1 MYNLKKALK
10 SIFNIVKNAEFI
22 WIFDPI
28 LVMQNNVKNA
38 VKKSKAMLETAFFIN
53 SNIFIINS
61 SLTSE
66 LYIKWKEESERKC
79 MNELLKINTSDSERI
94 TVSARELHKALE
106 VNTDFNHWFTR
117 MCEYGFEDGKD
128 FATFLSESTGGRPSQ
143 DAQITVDMA
152 KEIAMLQRTE
162 KGKEVRKYFIQIE
175 KEWNSPERVMA
186 RALTI
191 ANKTIETL
199 KIENSEMKPKADY
212 FDNLVERNLLTNF
225 RDTAKELGLRQTDLI
240 NNLIEDGYV
249 YRDQKSKLKPY
260 AEYGKTGKGL
270 FELKEFSRNDHSDI
284 QTLITPKGRETF
296 RLLYTE

>member
-1 MYNLKKALK
+1 
-10 SIFNIVKNAEFI
+10 
-22 WIFDPI
+22 
-28 LVMQNNVKNA
+28 
-38 VKKSKAMLETAFFIN
+38 
-53 SNIFIINS
+53 
-61 SLTSE
+61 
-66 LYIKWKEESERKC
+66 
-79 MNELLKINTSDSERI
+79 MNELLKVDTSNAERI
-94 TVSARELHKALE
+94 TVSARDLHKALE
-106 VNTDFNHWFTR
+106 VSTDFNHWFTR
-117 MCEYGFEDGKD
+117 MCEYGFEAQKD
-128 FATFLSESTGGRPSQ
+128 FTTFLSESTGGRPSQ

-296 RLLYTE
+296 RLLYTA

>member
-1 MYNLKKALK
+1 
-10 SIFNIVKNAEFI
+10 
-22 WIFDPI
+22 
-28 LVMQNNVKNA
+28 
-38 VKKSKAMLETAFFIN
+38 
-53 SNIFIINS
+53 
-61 SLTSE
+61 
-66 LYIKWKEESERKC
+66 
-79 MNELLKINTSDSERI
+79 MNELLKINTTDSERI

-162 KGKEVRKYFIQIE
+162 KGKEVRKYFIQVE
-175 KEWNSPERVMA
+175 NEWNSPERVMA

-199 KIENSEMKPKADY
+199 KIENTELKPKADY

-260 AEYGKTGKGL
+260 AKYGKTGKGL
-270 FELKEFSRNDHSDI
+270 FELKEFSKNEHSDV

-296 RLLYTE
+296 RLLYTA

>member
-1 MYNLKKALK
+1 MTKRH
-10 SIFNIVKNAEFI
+10 
-22 WIFDPI
+22 
-28 LVMQNNVKNA
+28 
-38 VKKSKAMLETAFFIN
+38 
-53 SNIFIINS
+53 
-61 SLTSE
+61 
-66 LYIKWKEESERKC
+66 IKRKEN
-79 MNELLKINTSDSERI
+79 MNELLKINTTDSERI
-94 TVSARELHKALE
+94 TVSARDLHEALE
-106 VNTDFNHWFTR
+106 VKTQFKDWFPR

-128 FATFLSESTGGRPSQ
+128 FCSFLSESTGGRPSQ

-162 KGKEVRKYFIQIE
+162 KGKEVRKYFIQVE

-260 AEYGKTGKGL
+260 AKYGKTGKGL
-270 FELKEFSRNDHSDI
+270 FELKEFSKNDHSDI

-296 RLLYTE
+296 RLLYTA

>member
-1 MYNLKKALK
+1 
-10 SIFNIVKNAEFI
+10 
-22 WIFDPI
+22 
-28 LVMQNNVKNA
+28 
-38 VKKSKAMLETAFFIN
+38 
-53 SNIFIINS
+53 
-61 SLTSE
+61 
-66 LYIKWKEESERKC
+66 
-79 MNELLKINTSDSERI
+79 MNELLKINTTDSERI
-94 TVSARELHKALE
+94 TVSARDLHEALE
-106 VNTDFNHWFTR
+106 VKTQFKDWFPR

-128 FATFLSESTGGRPSQ
+128 FCSFLSESTGGRPSQ

-162 KGKEVRKYFIQIE
+162 KGKEVRKYFIQVE

-199 KIENSEMKPKADY
+199 KIENSELKPKADY

-260 AEYGKTGKGL
+260 AKYGKTGKGL
-270 FELKEFSRNDHSDI
+270 FELKEFSKNDHSDV

-296 RLLYTE
+296 RLLYTA

>member
-1 MYNLKKALK
+1 
-10 SIFNIVKNAEFI
+10 
-22 WIFDPI
+22 
-28 LVMQNNVKNA
+28 
-38 VKKSKAMLETAFFIN
+38 
-53 SNIFIINS
+53 
-61 SLTSE
+61 
-66 LYIKWKEESERKC
+66 
-79 MNELLKINTSDSERI
+79 MNELLKIDTSNAERI
-94 TVSARELHKALE
+94 TVSARDLYEFLE
-106 VNTDFNHWFTR
+106 ATERFNSWFERMTQYGLVENTDYTTVKKLTEVPNN
-117 MCEYGFEDGKD
+117 
-128 FATFLSESTGGRPSQ
+128 GGI
-143 DAQITVDMA
+143 QIRELDDYQLTIDTA
-152 KEIAMLQRTE
+152 KQIAMLQRNE
-162 KGKEVRKYFIQIE
+162 KGTQARKYFIQVE
-175 KEWNSPERVMA
+175 NAWNSPERVMA

-260 AEYGKTGKGL
+260 AKYGKTGKGL

-296 RLLYTE
+296 RLLYTA

>member
-1 MYNLKKALK
+1 
-10 SIFNIVKNAEFI
+10 
-22 WIFDPI
+22 
-28 LVMQNNVKNA
+28 
-38 VKKSKAMLETAFFIN
+38 
-53 SNIFIINS
+53 
-61 SLTSE
+61 
-66 LYIKWKEESERKC
+66 
-79 MNELLKINTSDSERI
+79 MNTTDSERI

-191 ANKTIETL
+191 ANKTIATL
-199 KIENSEMKPKADY
+199 EIENKEMKPKALFADAVAASNSNILIGDLAKLIKQNGHDIGQKRL
-212 FDNLVERNLLTNF
+212 FDWLRDNGYLIKYGSSRNMPTHVAMN
-225 RDTAKELGLRQTDLI
+225 LGLFKVKESTFS
-240 NNLIEDGYV
+240 NPDGSV
-249 YRDQKSKLKPY
+249 RITRTTKV
-260 AEYGKTGKGL
+260 TGKGQQYFINKFL
-270 FELKEFSRNDHSDI
+270 GS
-284 QTLITPKGRETF
+284 
-296 RLLYTE
+296 

>member
-1 MYNLKKALK
+1 
-10 SIFNIVKNAEFI
+10 
-22 WIFDPI
+22 
-28 LVMQNNVKNA
+28 
-38 VKKSKAMLETAFFIN
+38 
-53 SNIFIINS
+53 
-61 SLTSE
+61 
-66 LYIKWKEESERKC
+66 
-79 MNELLKINTSDSERI
+79 MNELLKIDTSDAERI
-94 TVSARELHKALE
+94 TVSARELYQFLE
-106 VNTDFNHWFTR
+106 ATERFSSWFERMTQYGLVENTDYTTVKKLTEVPNN
-117 MCEYGFEDGKD
+117 
-128 FATFLSESTGGRPSQ
+128 GGV
-143 DAQITVDMA
+143 QIRELDDYQLTIDTA
-152 KEIAMLQRTE
+152 KQIAMLQRNE
-162 KGKEVRKYFIQIE
+162 KGTQARKYFIQVE
-175 KEWNSPERVMA
+175 NAWNSPERVMA

-296 RLLYTE
+296 RLLYTA

>member
-1 MYNLKKALK
+1 
-10 SIFNIVKNAEFI
+10 
-22 WIFDPI
+22 
-28 LVMQNNVKNA
+28 
-38 VKKSKAMLETAFFIN
+38 
-53 SNIFIINS
+53 
-61 SLTSE
+61 
-66 LYIKWKEESERKC
+66 
-79 MNELLKINTSDSERI
+79 MNELLKINTTDSEHI

-260 AEYGKTGKGL
+260 AKYGKTGKGL
-270 FELKEFSRNDHSDI
+270 FELKEFSKNEHSDV

-296 RLLYTE
+296 RLLYTA

>member
-1 MYNLKKALK
+1 
-10 SIFNIVKNAEFI
+10 
-22 WIFDPI
+22 
-28 LVMQNNVKNA
+28 
-38 VKKSKAMLETAFFIN
+38 
-53 SNIFIINS
+53 
-61 SLTSE
+61 
-66 LYIKWKEESERKC
+66 
-79 MNELLKINTSDSERI
+79 MNELLKINTTDSERI
-94 TVSARELHKALE
+94 TVSARDLHEALE
-106 VNTDFNHWFTR
+106 VKTQFKDWFPR

-128 FATFLSESTGGRPSQ
+128 FCSFLSESTGGRPSQ

-162 KGKEVRKYFIQIE
+162 KGKEVRKYFIQVE

-260 AEYGKTGKGL
+260 AKYGKTGKGL

-296 RLLYTE
+296 RLLYTA

>member
-1 MYNLKKALK
+1 
-10 SIFNIVKNAEFI
+10 
-22 WIFDPI
+22 
-28 LVMQNNVKNA
+28 
-38 VKKSKAMLETAFFIN
+38 
-53 SNIFIINS
+53 
-61 SLTSE
+61 
-66 LYIKWKEESERKC
+66 
-79 MNELLKINTSDSERI
+79 MNELLKIDTSDAERI
-94 TVSARELHKALE
+94 TVSARDLHKALE
-106 VNTDFNHWFTR
+106 VSTDFNHWFTR
-117 MCEYGFEDGKD
+117 MCEYGFEAQKD
-128 FATFLSESTGGRPSQ
+128 FTTFLSESTGGRPSQ

-260 AEYGKTGKGL
+260 AKYGKTGKGL

-296 RLLYTE
+296 RLLYTA

>member
-1 MYNLKKALK
+1 
-10 SIFNIVKNAEFI
+10 
-22 WIFDPI
+22 
-28 LVMQNNVKNA
+28 
-38 VKKSKAMLETAFFIN
+38 
-53 SNIFIINS
+53 
-61 SLTSE
+61 
-66 LYIKWKEESERKC
+66 
-79 MNELLKINTSDSERI
+79 MNELLKIDTSNAERI
-94 TVSARELHKALE
+94 TVSARDLHEALE
-106 VNTDFNHWFTR
+106 VKTQFKDWFPR

-128 FATFLSESTGGRPSQ
+128 FCSFLSESTGGRPSQ

-162 KGKEVRKYFIQIE
+162 KGKEVRKYFIQVE
-175 KEWNSPERVMA
+175 KEWNRPERVMA
-186 RALTI
+186 RALEI
-191 ANKTIETL
+191 AHKTIETL

-260 AEYGKTGKGL
+260 AKYGKTGKGL
-270 FELKEFSRNDHSDI
+270 FELKEFSKNDHSDV

-296 RLLYTE
+296 RLLYTA

>member
-1 MYNLKKALK
+1 
-10 SIFNIVKNAEFI
+10 
-22 WIFDPI
+22 
-28 LVMQNNVKNA
+28 
-38 VKKSKAMLETAFFIN
+38 
-53 SNIFIINS
+53 
-61 SLTSE
+61 
-66 LYIKWKEESERKC
+66 
-79 MNELLKINTSDSERI
+79 MNELLKINTTDSERI
-94 TVSARELHKALE
+94 TVSARDLHEALE
-106 VNTDFNHWFTR
+106 VKTQFKDWFPR

-128 FATFLSESTGGRPSQ
+128 FCSFLSESTGGRPSQ

-162 KGKEVRKYFIQIE
+162 KGKEARKYFIQVE

-260 AEYGKTGKGL
+260 AKYGKTGKGL

-296 RLLYTE
+296 RLLYTA

>member
-1 MYNLKKALK
+1 
-10 SIFNIVKNAEFI
+10 
-22 WIFDPI
+22 
-28 LVMQNNVKNA
+28 
-38 VKKSKAMLETAFFIN
+38 
-53 SNIFIINS
+53 
-61 SLTSE
+61 
-66 LYIKWKEESERKC
+66 